1 MKKALLTVTDL
12 TERLDAAVVWADAMA
27 RTRGWDLHIAHA
39 VSLAERE
46 RGTSPRHLLQLERAI
61 VAADVASRAQMQRTL
76 TRPAAALPR
85 IIDLDGLVPA
95 MLRRAAV
102 LQPELT
108 IIASGWNWDPT
119 DTRADALS
127 PGAIQRLASNLLI
140 VRDAAPPLARRIV
153 VAVDPDSL
161 DAEVIRTAAHWSQWL
176 REAAASVTSSVP
188 DFDVVFVNEDDDTRR
203 DLTAAIEREPAD
215 LIVAAAAL
223 TAVGRS
229 GRQRDAIMEYLL
241 AHASA
246 PVLLLKDL
254 KFASWSAYLHSPDTR
269 IVHNKTVSLIA

>member
-1 MKKALLTVTDL
+1 MMRALLTVTDL
-12 TERLDAAVVWADAMA
+12 TERSDAAVVWADAVA

-46 RGTSPRHLLQLERAI
+46 LGTSTRQLLQLERAI
-61 VAADVASRAQMQRTL
+61 VLADVASRAQMQRTL
-76 TRPAAALPR
+76 QRPAVALPR

-108 IIASGWNWDPT
+108 IIASGWRWDPT
-119 DTRADALS
+119 DTDGDALS
-127 PGAIQRLASNLLI
+127 PAVLRELASNLLI
-140 VRDAAPPLARRIV
+140 VRNAAPPLARRIV

-161 DAEVIRTAAHWSQWL
+161 DAQIIRTAAHWSHWL
-176 REAAASVTSSVP
+176 REATAGVARTVP
-188 DFDVVFVNEDDDTRR
+188 DLDVVFVNEDDSRR

-229 GRQRDAIMEYLL
+229 GSQRDAVMEYLL

-246 PVLLLKDL
+246 PVLLLRDQKA
-254 KFASWSAYLHSPDTR
+254 ASWPAHLHNADTR
-269 IVHNKTVSLIA
+269 VLDQKSVSLIA